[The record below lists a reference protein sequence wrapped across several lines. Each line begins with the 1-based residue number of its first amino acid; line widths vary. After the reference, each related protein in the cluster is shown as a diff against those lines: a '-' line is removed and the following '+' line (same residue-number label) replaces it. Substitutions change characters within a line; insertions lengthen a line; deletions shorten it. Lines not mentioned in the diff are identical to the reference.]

1 MTQPREEKEDSLLQA
16 LLQEYANASQLYM
29 NTIAVTYIR
38 FFGFLAVHGALIVGF
53 FLAPEPEWR
62 LLISIIGFL
71 LAIFTFLSIE
81 HVWQFTEFR
90 IAQAR
95 DIEKQINER
104 FDDGAKVIT
113 TFDRQ
118 AFLFG
123 NKGLINTL
131 CERGEKIMSGDLKFS
146 HLPVEE
152 SLPRSKRAALLI
164 NIFPFHADRVTTIFL
179 IIIWVVLIILSLWN
193 RLPQCPNLPLFY

>member
-1 MTQPREEKEDSLLQA
+1 MTQSTQEREDSLLQA

-29 NTIAVTYIR
+29 NTIAVTYTR
-38 FFGFLAVHGALIVGF
+38 FFGFLAVHGALIVCF
-53 FLAPEPEWR
+53 FLTPDPVWR
-62 LLISIIGFL
+62 LPISIIGFL

-104 FDDGAKVIT
+104 FDDGAEVIT

-118 AFLFG
+118 ALLFG
-123 NKGLINTL
+123 NKGLINIL
-131 CERGEKIMSGDLKFS
+131 FKGREKIKSGGLKFS
-146 HLPVEE
+146 HLPVVE
-152 SLPRSKRAALLI
+152 SLPRSKWAAGLI
-164 NIFPFHADRVTTIFL
+164 NIFPFHADQATTIFL
-179 IIIWVVLIILSLWN
+179 IIIWVVLLLCS
-193 RLPQCPNLPLFY
+193 CVFG

>member
-1 MTQPREEKEDSLLQA
+1 MTQSTQEREDSLLQA

-29 NTIAVTYIR
+29 NTIAVTYTR
-38 FFGFLAVHGALIVGF
+38 FFGFLAVHGALIVSF
-53 FLAPEPEWR
+53 FLVRDPDPVWR
-62 LLISIIGFL
+62 LSISIIGFL

-81 HVWQFTEFR
+81 HVWQFTKFR

-104 FDDGAKVIT
+104 FDDGAEVIT

-118 AFLFG
+118 ALLFG

-131 CERGEKIMSGDLKFS
+131 CEREKIKSGDLKFS
-146 HLPVEE
+146 HLPVVE
-152 SLPRSKRAALLI
+152 SLPRSKRAAWLI
-164 NIFPFHADRVTTIFL
+164 NIFPFHADRATTIFL
-179 IIIWVVLIILSLWN
+179 IILWVVLLSCSVKHILT
-193 RLPQCPNLPLFY
+193 